1 MRTAKL
7 RMARLALGLSQSE
20 LAKMSGCSR
29 ALISMIENGYVLPRP
44 ALAARI
50 AEAVGFSDATL
61 FEQSRTDGE
70 DGL

>member
-1 MRTAKL
+1 MKTAKL

-20 LAKMSGCSR
+20 LAENAGCSR

-44 ALAARI
+44 AMAARI
-50 AEAVGFSDATL
+50 AEAVGLSEDAL
-61 FEQSRTDGE
+61 FEQSRADGE